1 MPSRGTSLTISASKV
16 EGDTLTIS
24 FLPHIFISPVSS
36 ADSVPGRYVRIRITR
51 HSALVDAT
59 GGYLSQI
66 GEIEVYGKDAPPKDG
81 TDTEPD
87 TDPDPDTTPDTTPDT
102 DPDEKPTEAPTEGQ
116 DTAAPTEENPTETPT
131 EAPKKGCGSAL
142 WSGTVIALLTALA
155 AAWVLR
161 RRKGI
166 V

>member
-1 MPSRGTSLTISASKV
+1 VKIG
-16 EGDTLTIS
+16 EGKNVAMTEVMDQS
-24 FLPHIFISPVSS
+24 YS

-87 TDPDPDTTPDTTPDT
+87 TDPDPDTTPDT
-102 DPDEKPTEAPTEGQ
+102 DPAEKPTEA
-116 DTAAPTEENPTETPT
+116 PT

-166 V
+166 A